1 MDADY
6 DRESPNR
13 YLAETVSYVVRFQ
26 GVRCLLWDPRREPE
40 SLPPQPAASPGKVNC
55 R

>member
-13 YLAETVSYVVRFQ
+13 YLAETVSYVVRFR
-26 GVRCLLWDPRREPE
+26 GVHCLLWDPPREPE